1 MTENELTYQIR
12 GAVWDVYN
20 ILGPGLL
27 ESVYEEALC
36 YELHQRGIKVER
48 QVPVPIIYKGVILN
62 NSLKLDLIVED
73 RIIIELKS
81 VDQVKSVF
89 FKQLKT
95 YLRLLGKPLG
105 LLVNFGE
112 NDMKKTQRID
122 AFRNIRRNRVS
133 FLSIVFISLM
143 AVTAYLG
150 LSFSAEGI
158 RRSGD
163 AAYVADRTADIEI
176 NAASLMTR
184 ADLEA
189 VLATEGVADAE
200 GVLFAPSRVGNGL
213 ETRDIMLR
221 TLPERM
227 SLPELAEG
235 AFPASADECAVEK
248 ELAEKFGFQHR
259 RGDCR
264 AVYGNH
270 RFGCAGTVFVDEF

>member
-36 YELHQRGIKVER
+36 YELHQRGVKVER
-48 QVPVPIIYKGVILN
+48 QVSVPIIYKGVILN

-112 NDMKKTQRID
+112 NDMKKGIL
-122 AFRNIRRNRVS
+122 RV
-133 FLSIVFISLM
+133 
-143 AVTAYLG
+143 
-150 LSFSAEGI
+150 
-158 RRSGD
+158 
-163 AAYVADRTADIEI
+163 
-176 NAASLMTR
+176 
-184 ADLEA
+184 
-189 VLATEGVADAE
+189 
-200 GVLFAPSRVGNGL
+200 
-213 ETRDIMLR
+213 
-221 TLPERM
+221 TL
-227 SLPELAEG
+227 
-235 AFPASADECAVEK
+235 
-248 ELAEKFGFQHR
+248 
-259 RGDCR
+259 
-264 AVYGNH
+264 
-270 RFGCAGTVFVDEF
+270 